1 MNLYIDTS
9 ALIKHYIAE
18 DGSDYIHEL
27 ISGASVIATSLITR
41 AEMAAGINRL
51 LRMNYISREH
61 YSIALRDFRSDWIH
75 FERIAISE
83 EIVARA
89 DSLTCEFPLHGYD
102 SIHLACSLTWQES
115 LQLPTFLVAY
125 DSQLRGAAQNA
136 GIEILPE
143 QNGEVIP

>member
-18 DGSDYIHEL
+18 DGSDYINDL
-27 ISGASVIATSLITR
+27 MAGASVIAIGLITR

-61 YSIALRDFRSDWIH
+61 YSIALRDFRSDWNH
-75 FERIAISE
+75 YERVSISE

-89 DSLTCEFPLHGYD
+89 DSLTCEYILRGYD
-102 SIHLACSLTWQES
+102 SVHLACGLTWQDA
-115 LQLPTFLVAY
+115 LQLPVAFAAF
-125 DSQLRGAAQNA
+125 DTQLRDAAQKA
-136 GIEILPE
+136 GLQVLPE
-143 QNGEVIP
+143 

>member
-18 DGSDYIHEL
+18 DGSDYINDL
-27 ISGASVIATSLITR
+27 MAGATVVATGLITR

-75 FERIAISE
+75 YERITISE

-89 DSLTCEFPLHGYD
+89 DSLTCEYTLRGYD
-102 SIHLACSLTWQES
+102 SVHLACGLTWQDS
-115 LQLPTFLVAY
+115 LELPVVLITF
-125 DSQLRGAAQNA
+125 DSQLRDAAQKA
-136 GIEILPE
+136 GLQVLPE
-143 QNGEVIP
+143 LR